1 MKIVRL
7 NFIKHIHSIGA
18 LVVFLLLV
26 CGMGSCSFFSKNKLD
41 IDDSKLP
48 AAKVILKPYDVAL
61 FSCDTSKLADEL
73 TRIQPE
79 YAYFLGNNPT
89 EVANLQQIRKFV
101 SDPNLRKLYDKTRET
116 FPDAAQIESKL
127 TMAGRRFLYYFPGQ
141 KLPDFYSYISGVYYE
156 SAILA
161 DQNAVVIGLDCYL
174 GSGEEMYTQMGIPL
188 YLSERMTPDYIVKD
202 AFLAIYQQKV
212 ALNSSSAT
220 ILQEMIEAGKRLYYI
235 EAMQPDIAG
244 NVLMGYRE
252 TQFKWAVENQ
262 AEVWAY
268 LVSEQLLYKNDFM
281 MFKKLFGDGPFT
293 REFSEEAPA
302 RLGEFIGWQ
311 IVKAFMERNSEL
323 KLNELVQLTDY
334 QRILTDSRY
343 KPKK

>member
-7 NFIKHIHSIGA
+7 KFYKWILSIKA
-18 LVVFLLLV
+18 LVAVLLLV
-26 CGMGSCSFFSKNKLD
+26 CGMGSCSFFSKNNLD

-48 AAKVILKPYDVAL
+48 AAKVILKPYDEAL

-89 EVANLQQIRKFV
+89 EVANLQQINKFV
-101 SDPNLRKLYDKTRET
+101 TDLNLRKLYDKTRKT

-212 ALNSSSAT
+212 ALNGSSAT

-244 NVLMGYRE
+244 NILLGYRE

>member
-1 MKIVRL
+1 
-7 NFIKHIHSIGA
+7 
-18 LVVFLLLV
+18 
-26 CGMGSCSFFSKNKLD
+26 
-41 IDDSKLP
+41 
-48 AAKVILKPYDVAL
+48 
-61 FSCDTSKLADEL
+61 
-73 TRIQPE
+73 
-79 YAYFLGNNPT
+79 
-89 EVANLQQIRKFV
+89 
-101 SDPNLRKLYDKTRET
+101 
-116 FPDAAQIESKL
+116 
-127 TMAGRRFLYYFPGQ
+127 
-141 KLPDFYSYISGVYYE
+141 
-156 SAILA
+156 
-161 DQNAVVIGLDCYL
+161 
-174 GSGEEMYTQMGIPL
+174 
-188 YLSERMTPDYIVKD
+188 MTADYIVKD

-212 ALNSSSAT
+212 ALNGSSAT
-220 ILQEMIEAGKRLYYI
+220 ILQEMIEAGKRLYFV
-235 EAMQPDIAG
+235 EAMQADITG

-252 TQFKWAVENQ
+252 SQFKWAVENQ

-311 IVKAFMERNSEL
+311 IVKAFMERNSEV